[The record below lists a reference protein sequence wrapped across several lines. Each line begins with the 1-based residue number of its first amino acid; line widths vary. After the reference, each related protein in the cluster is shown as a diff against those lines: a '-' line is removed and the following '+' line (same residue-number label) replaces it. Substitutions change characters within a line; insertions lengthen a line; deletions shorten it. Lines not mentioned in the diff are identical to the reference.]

1 MMGALTAWGQ
11 RLAVIAAVA
20 TPLAGC
26 LGEEGILPSFNGP
39 REKATANNTQNKASD
54 KLIVLPARP
63 EDVDC
68 PDVGEFPGGAT
79 ARVGGPG
86 NDQVRYQF
94 DISDLARECDPQ
106 GKMFA
111 LKIGVSGRLLIGPAG
126 QPGAYATTLRMQ
138 VKRDID
144 DKVLFDKAYRV
155 ASDTNGGDQG
165 VYKVVSDPILLPLT
179 RARLDLDYSIYVGLN
194 SASAISERHPH
205 HRRRHIN

>member
-1 MMGALTAWGQ
+1 L
-11 RLAVIAAVA
+11 AAVA
-20 TPLAGC
+20 AVAAPLAGC
-26 LGEEGILPSFNGP
+26 LGGDSILPSFDSP
-39 REKATANNTQNKASD
+39 REKATVNNTENKASD

-79 ARVGGPG
+79 ARVGGPS
-86 NDQVRYQF
+86 NEAVRYQF

-106 GKMFA
+106 GNLFA
-111 LKIGVSGRLLIGPAG
+111 LKIGVTGRLLIGPAG

-144 DKVLFDKAYRV
+144 NKVLFDKSFRV
-155 ASDTNGGDQG
+155 AADTNGGDQG
-165 VYKVVSDPILLPLT
+165 VYKVVSDPIMLPLT

-194 SASAISERHPH
+194 SGGATSERHPH